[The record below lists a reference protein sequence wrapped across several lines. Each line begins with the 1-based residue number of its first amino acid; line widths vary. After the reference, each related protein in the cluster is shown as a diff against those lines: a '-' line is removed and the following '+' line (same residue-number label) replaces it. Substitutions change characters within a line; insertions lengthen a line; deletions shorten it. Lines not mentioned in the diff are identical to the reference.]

1 MLAYSYAIQW
11 QKTQVFETEMAR
23 KFKLPRAVDMKLP
36 TDDQV

>member
-1 MLAYSYAIQW
+1 
-11 QKTQVFETEMAR
+11 VFETEMAR